1 MCPLWKSNENFVLV
15 YGLVV
20 VLVVVLLEFE
30 DEYKDDDEH
39 DVPG

>member
-15 YGLVV
+15 YGL

>member
-15 YGLVV
+15 YGF